1 MFLSK
6 NSTYKVWFASYK
18 RYAMKR
24 IGILVVIAI
33 FIGGCGSYNTGE
45 LVGVEGRK
53 AYAEPDPFGMVA
65 VPMGSFVMGAGDQD
79 VTWTQNIMARTVAVD
94 AFWMDETE
102 ITINEYRQFVFWV
115 RDSIIRKELA
125 MNGVED
131 YIRKD
136 REDQPY
142 EDANGDPIIDWEM
155 PLDPSK
161 DKEGNIKQTIED
173 LGIYYTGEDR
183 LSLYFPEI
191 NPTKL
196 IYNYYWIDRVQAANP
211 ANGFR
216 LEYSGGN
223 ADPVVQYR
231 GTITR
236 PNGERE
242 EVTGRSSFVNKDW
255 VLVYPDTLVWVKDFT
270 YSFNEPMTNLYFS
283 APSYD
288 NYPVVGVTWK
298 QAKAFCI
305 WRTNFLNQALINNQE
320 PIVQDFR
327 LPIEA
332 EWEYAARGGLDHSMY
347 PWGGVYL
354 RNKLGCF
361 IANFKPLRGNYTD
374 DGSMYPAR
382 VGFYGVPNEYGL
394 YDMAGNVAEWTIT
407 AYDPSAYV
415 FSHDMNP
422 YYNYEASPD
431 DPPVMKRKVIRGGS
445 WKDIARYLQVSTRDY
460 EYQDSTK
467 SYIGFRCVRSYLGD
481 Q

>member
-1 MFLSK
+1 
-6 NSTYKVWFASYK
+6 
-18 RYAMKR
+18 MKR
-24 IGILVVIAI
+24 IVIFVVVAIL
-33 FIGGCGSYNTGE
+33 IGSCSSYNTGE
-45 LVGVEGRK
+45 LVGVDGRK

-65 VPMGSFVMGAGDQD
+65 IPNGSFVMGPSDQD
-79 VTWTQNIMARTVAVD
+79 VTWTQNSLSRTVAVD

-102 ITINEYRQFVFWV
+102 ITNNEYRQYVFWV

-125 MNGVED
+125 NQGIDD
-131 YIRKD
+131 YILKD

-142 EDANGDPIIDWEM
+142 EDMNGDPIINWDA
-155 PLDPSK
+155 PLDISR
-161 DKEGNIKQTIED
+161 DKEGNITQIIED
-173 LGIYYTGEDR
+173 LELYYTGEER
-183 LSLYFPEI
+183 LSLYFKEI

-196 IYNYYWIDRVQAANP
+196 IFNYYWVDLVQAANP
-211 ANGFR
+211 RNGFR
-216 LEYSGGN
+216 LDYTGGSSV
-223 ADPVVQYR
+223 PVVQYN
-231 GTITR
+231 GSVTR
-236 PNGERE
+236 PSGEVE
-242 EVTGRSSFVNKDW
+242 EITGRSSFVNKDW
-255 VLVYPDTLVWVKDFT
+255 VLVYPDTLVWVRDFT
-270 YSFNEPMTNLYFS
+270 FSFNEPMTNMYFS
-283 APSYD
+283 SPSYD

-298 QAKAFCI
+298 QANAFCI
-305 WRTNFLNQALINNQE
+305 WRTGYLNQALMNSGQT
-320 PIVQDFR
+320 IVQDYR

-374 DGSMYPAR
+374 DGSMYPSR
-382 VGFYGVPNEYGL
+382 VGYYGVPNEYGL

-422 YYNYEASPD
+422 YYNYNAKPD

-445 WKDIARYLQVSTRDY
+445 WKDIARYLQVSTRAY
-460 EYQDSTK
+460 EYQDTTK

>member
-1 MFLSK
+1 
-6 NSTYKVWFASYK
+6 
-18 RYAMKR
+18 MKR
-24 IGILVVIAI
+24 IVIFLVIAI
-33 FIGGCGSYNTGE
+33 FIGSCSSYNTGE

-65 VPMGSFVMGAGDQD
+65 VPMGSFAMGASDQD
-79 VTWTQNIMARTVAVD
+79 VTWTQNSMTRTVAVD

-102 ITINEYRQFVFWV
+102 ITNNEYRQFVFWV

-125 MNGVED
+125 IQGIDD
-131 YIRKD
+131 YVRKD
-136 REDQPY
+136 SEDQPY
-142 EDANGDPIIDWEM
+142 EDRNGDPIIDWET
-155 PLDPSK
+155 PLDASK
-161 DKEGNIKQTIED
+161 DKEGNINQIIDD
-173 LGIYYTGEDR
+173 LGIYYSGDDR
-183 LSLYFPEI
+183 LSLYGKEL
-191 NPTKL
+191 NVTKL
-196 IYNYYWIDRVQAANP
+196 IYNYYWLDLNQAAAPN
-211 ANGFR
+211 NGVS
-216 LEYSGGN
+216 LDYSGGN
-223 ADPVVQYR
+223 TDPVVTYN
-231 GTITR
+231 GTVTR
-236 PNGERE
+236 PNGEQE
-242 EVTGRSSFVNKDW
+242 EITSRSSFVNKDW
-255 VLVYPDTLVWVKDFT
+255 VLVYPDTLVWVRDFT

-283 APSYD
+283 SPSYD

-305 WRTNFLNQALINNQE
+305 WRTNYLNQTLFNSGQS
-320 PIVQDFR
+320 IVQDYR

-382 VGFYGVPNEYGL
+382 VAYYGVPNEFGL

-422 YYNYEASPD
+422 YYNYNAKPD

-460 EYQDSTK
+460 EYQDTTK
-467 SYIGFRCVRSYLGD
+467 SYIGFRCVRAYLGD

>member
-1 MFLSK
+1 
-6 NSTYKVWFASYK
+6 
-18 RYAMKR
+18 MKR
-24 IGILVVIAI
+24 FVIFVVVSILIGS
-33 FIGGCGSYNTGE
+33 CSSYNSGE
-45 LVGVEGRK
+45 LVGVDGRK

-65 VPMGSFVMGAGDQD
+65 VPNGSFVMGPSDQD
-79 VTWTQNIMARTVAVD
+79 VTWTQNSLPRTVAVD

-102 ITINEYRQFVFWV
+102 ITNNEYRQFVFWV

-125 MNGVED
+125 MQGID
-131 YIRKD
+131 DFMLKD
-136 REDQPY
+136 RDDQPY
-142 EDANGDPIIDWEM
+142 EDINGDPIIDWDA

-161 DKEGNIKQTIED
+161 DKEGNISQIIED
-173 LGIYYTGEDR
+173 LELYYTGEER
-183 LSLYFPEI
+183 LSLYFKEI

-196 IYNYYWIDRVQAANP
+196 IYNYYWVDLVQAANP
-211 ANGFR
+211 DNGFR
-216 LEYSGGN
+216 LNYSGGN
-223 ADPVVQYR
+223 ADPVVTYN
-231 GTITR
+231 GTVTR

-242 EVTGRSSFVNKDW
+242 EITGRSSFVNKDW
-255 VLVYPDTLVWVKDFT
+255 VLVYPDTLVWVRDFT
-270 YSFNEPMTNLYFS
+270 FSFNEPMTNMYFS
-283 APSYD
+283 SPSYD
-288 NYPVVGVTWK
+288 NYPVVGVSWK
-298 QAKAFCI
+298 QANAFCI
-305 WRTNFLNQALINNQE
+305 WRTNYLNQTLSGSGQG
-320 PIVQDFR
+320 IVQDYR

-422 YYNYEASPD
+422 YYNYNATPE
-431 DPPVMKRKVIRGGS
+431 DPAVMKRKVIRGGS
-445 WKDIARYLQVSTRDY
+445 WKDVAYFLQVSTRAY

-467 SYIGFRCVRSYLGD
+467 SFIGFRCVRSYLGD

>member
-1 MFLSK
+1 
-6 NSTYKVWFASYK
+6 
-18 RYAMKR
+18 MKR

-33 FIGGCGSYNTGE
+33 VISSCGTHNTGE

-53 AYAEPDPFGMVA
+53 AYSEPDPFGMVA
-65 VPMGSFVMGAGDQD
+65 VPMGSFVIGSGDQD
-79 VTWTQNIMARTVAVD
+79 VTWTQNSMQRTVAVD

-102 ITINEYRQFVFWV
+102 ITNNEYRQFVYWV

-125 MNGVED
+125 AQGVD
-131 YIRKD
+131 DFILKD
-136 REDQPY
+136 RDDQPY
-142 EDANGDPIIDWEM
+142 EDRNGEPIIDWDT
-155 PLDPSK
+155 PLDVSK
-161 DKEGNIKQTIED
+161 DKEGNIQQIIDD
-173 LGIYYTGEDR
+173 LGIYYSGDDR
-183 LSLYFPEI
+183 LSDYFKEL
-191 NPTKL
+191 NVSKL
-196 IYNYYWIDRVQAANP
+196 IYNYYWVDLSQAALSSNRF
-211 ANGFR
+211 N

-223 ADPVVQYR
+223 AEPVVTYN
-231 GTITR
+231 GTVTR
-236 PNGERE
+236 PNGEQE
-242 EVTGRSSFVNKDW
+242 EITGRSSFVNKDW

-283 APSYD
+283 SPSYD

-298 QAKAFCI
+298 QAKAFCV
-305 WRTNFLNQALINNQE
+305 WRTNLLNHALLKDGQT
-320 PIVQDFR
+320 IVQDYR

-382 VGFYGVPNEYGL
+382 VAYYGVPNEYGL
-394 YDMAGNVAEWTIT
+394 YDMAGNVSEWTIT

-415 FSHDMNP
+415 FSHDLNP
-422 YYNYEASPD
+422 YYNYNARPE
-431 DPPVMKRKVIRGGS
+431 DPAVMKRKVIRGGS
-445 WKDIARYLQVSTRDY
+445 WKDIAHFLQVSTRDY
-460 EYQDSTK
+460 EYQDTAK

>member
-1 MFLSK
+1 MNTIN
-6 NSTYKVWFASYK
+6 NSYNVGFASIK

-24 IGILVVIAI
+24 IVIFVVVSIL
-33 FIGGCGSYNTGE
+33 IGSCSSYNSGE
-45 LVGVEGRK
+45 LVGVDGRK

-65 VPMGSFVMGAGDQD
+65 VPNGSFVMGPSDQD
-79 VTWTQNIMARTVAVD
+79 VTWTQNSVPRTVAVD

-102 ITINEYRQFVFWV
+102 ITNNEYRQYVFWV

-125 MNGVED
+125 MQGID
-131 YIRKD
+131 DFILKD
-136 REDQPY
+136 RDDQPY
-142 EDANGDPIIDWEM
+142 EDMNGDPIIDWDA
-155 PLDPSK
+155 PLDLSK
-161 DKEGNIKQTIED
+161 DKEGNISQIIED
-173 LGIYYTGEDR
+173 LELYYTGEER
-183 LSLYFPEI
+183 LSLYFKEI

-196 IYNYYWIDRVQAANP
+196 IYNYYWVDLVQAANP

-216 LEYSGGN
+216 LDYTGGN
-223 ADPVVQYR
+223 ADPVVTYD
-231 GTITR
+231 GTVTR
-236 PNGERE
+236 PNGDQE
-242 EVTGRSSFVNKDW
+242 EITGRSSFVNKDW
-255 VLVYPDTLVWVKDFT
+255 VLVYPDTLVWVRDFT
-270 YSFNEPMTNLYFS
+270 FSFNEPMTNMYFS
-283 APSYD
+283 SPSYD
-288 NYPVVGVTWK
+288 NYPVVGVSWK
-298 QAKAFCI
+298 QANAFCI
-305 WRTNFLNQALINNQE
+305 WRTNFLNQALVNSGQG
-320 PIVQDFR
+320 IVQDYR

-332 EWEYAARGGLDHSMY
+332 EWEFAARGGLDHSMY

-422 YYNYEASPD
+422 YYNYNASPD
-431 DPPVMKRKVIRGGS
+431 DPAVMKRKVVRGGS
-445 WKDIARYLQVSTRDY
+445 WKDVAYFLQVSSRAY

-467 SYIGFRCVRSYLGD
+467 SFIGFRCVRSYLGD

>member
-1 MFLSK
+1 
-6 NSTYKVWFASYK
+6 
-18 RYAMKR
+18 
-24 IGILVVIAI
+24 
-33 FIGGCGSYNTGE
+33 
-45 LVGVEGRK
+45 
-53 AYAEPDPFGMVA
+53 
-65 VPMGSFVMGAGDQD
+65 
-79 VTWTQNIMARTVAVD
+79 MARTVAVD

-102 ITINEYRQFVFWV
+102 ITNNEYRQFVFWV

-125 MNGVED
+125 NLGVED
-131 YIRKD
+131 FIRKD
-136 REDQPY
+136 SEDQPY
-142 EDANGDPIIDWEM
+142 EDANGYPIIDWDM
-155 PLDPSK
+155 PLDPSR
-161 DKEGNIKQTIED
+161 DKEGNIKQAIED
-173 LGIYYTGEDR
+173 LGIYYSGEDR
-183 LSLYFPEI
+183 LSLYALEI

-196 IYNYYWIDRVQAANP
+196 IYNYYWIDRNQAANP

-223 ADPVVQYR
+223 ADPVVQYG

-236 PNGERE
+236 PNGEQE
-242 EVTGRSSFVNKDW
+242 EITGRSSFVNKDW

-270 YSFNEPMTNLYFS
+270 FSFNEPMTNLYFS
-283 APSYD
+283 SPSYD

-298 QAKAFCI
+298 QAKAFCV
-305 WRTNFLNQALINNQE
+305 WRTNYLNQTLINSGE
-320 PIVQDFR
+320 PIVQDYR

-382 VGFYGVPNEYGL
+382 VGFYGVPNEFGL

-407 AYDPSAYV
+407 AYDRSAYV

-422 YYNYEASPD
+422 YYNYEAKPD
-431 DPPVMKRKVIRGGS
+431 DPPVMKQKVIRGGS

>member
-1 MFLSK
+1 
-6 NSTYKVWFASYK
+6 
-18 RYAMKR
+18 MKR
-24 IGILVVIAI
+24 FVIFVVVSILIGS
-33 FIGGCGSYNTGE
+33 CSSYNSGE
-45 LVGVEGRK
+45 LVGVDGRK

-65 VPMGSFVMGAGDQD
+65 VPNGSFVMGPSDQD
-79 VTWTQNIMARTVAVD
+79 VTWTQNSLPRTVAVD

-102 ITINEYRQFVFWV
+102 ITNNEYRQFVFWV

-125 MNGVED
+125 MQGID
-131 YIRKD
+131 DFMLKD
-136 REDQPY
+136 RDDQPY
-142 EDANGDPIIDWEM
+142 EDINGDPIIDWDA
-155 PLDPSK
+155 PLDPSR
-161 DKEGNIKQTIED
+161 DKEGNISQIIED
-173 LGIYYTGEDR
+173 LELYYTGEER
-183 LSLYFPEI
+183 LSLYFKEI

-196 IYNYYWIDRVQAANP
+196 IYNYYWVDLVQAANP
-211 ANGFR
+211 NNGFR
-216 LEYSGGN
+216 LNYSGGN
-223 ADPVVQYR
+223 ADPVISYN
-231 GTITR
+231 GTVTR
-236 PNGERE
+236 PSGERE
-242 EVTGRSSFVNKDW
+242 EITGRSSFVNKDW
-255 VLVYPDTLVWVKDFT
+255 VLVYPDTLVWVRDFT
-270 YSFNEPMTNLYFS
+270 FSFNEPMTNMYFS
-283 APSYD
+283 SPSYD
-288 NYPVVGVTWK
+288 NYPVVGVSWK
-298 QAKAFCI
+298 QANAFCI
-305 WRTNFLNQALINNQE
+305 WRTNYLNQTLASSGQG
-320 PIVQDFR
+320 IVQDYR

-422 YYNYEASPD
+422 YYNYNATPD
-431 DPPVMKRKVIRGGS
+431 DPAVMKRKVIRGGS
-445 WKDIARYLQVSTRDY
+445 WKDVAYFLQVSTRAY

-467 SYIGFRCVRSYLGD
+467 SFIGFRCVRSYLGD